1 MMETI
6 ELLYNIAQY
15 LGLSNI
21 EAEIHSIKHRLSQEN
36 SSLLLPLVGEFSS
49 GKTSLIN
56 SLIDSKKLETA
67 TKPTTATIYEVHF
80 GCDTCSAT
88 ILDENDNVEKV
99 NDIALL
105 KNESLANA
113 KVVTVFDTS
122 IKVPSSTILVDT
134 PGLSS
139 PDPKHKQALV
149 NFLPKADGIFF
160 GDRY

>member
-122 IKVPSSTILVDT
+122 IKVPSSTGCHSVSNT
-134 PGLSS
+134 P
-139 PDPKHKQALV
+139 
-149 NFLPKADGIFF
+149 LPNA
-160 GDRY
+160 